1 MQSQS
6 DNTNSNDQV
15 WNVEEIRELLE
26 YTTHL
31 QEDNESLRA
40 GIIMMQ
46 AKLDN
51 EEAKVKNLVRT
62 IKQITYGAGI
72 NFTHPN

>member
-15 WNVEEIRELLE
+15 WNVEEIRELLQ
-26 YTTHL
+26 YVQHL
-31 QEDNESLRA
+31 QESNETLQA

-62 IKQITYGAGI
+62 IKTKDTTRQRKT
-72 NFTHPN
+72 